1 MAASV
6 SEVKRYSWFLLLGGQ
21 DVTCAYRA
29 ERQPPVSIPALTAP
43 GGGAPAPSGHV
54 PARPRPAPRS
64 APPRAPLKGAV
75 RAPLSSHGTPP
86 PLGARGSQRAD
97 GAGSGGG
104 RGSPRLLP
112 QGLPVRAR
120 PGGATA
126 VELGGERR
134 RERGR
139 GAGRAG
145 RVGEEPPG
153 RQVSAGRGGRGF
165 SSEALRE
172 RGCFPR
178 TGPRPDLAEQVQC
191 RGSAGR
197 GLAERFPSLERCGV
211 GWGVR
216 AARAERC
223 GAARPECVRVSG
235 SEERRG
241 RLFSVPGFGC
251 VSYER

>member
-1 MAASV
+1 M
-6 SEVKRYSWFLLLGGQ
+6 
-21 DVTCAYRA
+21 
-29 ERQPPVSIPALTAP
+29 
-43 GGGAPAPSGHV
+43 
-54 PARPRPAPRS
+54 
-64 APPRAPLKGAV
+64 
-75 RAPLSSHGTPP
+75 
-86 PLGARGSQRAD
+86 
-97 GAGSGGG
+97 
-104 RGSPRLLP
+104 
-112 QGLPVRAR
+112 
-120 PGGATA
+120 
-126 VELGGERR
+126 ELGGERR

-223 GAARPECVRVSG
+223 GAARRGLSASG
-235 SEERRG
+235 LAGLRRG
-241 RLFSVPGFGC
+241 GADCFLC
-251 VSYER
+251 LVSAA